1 VISGAERI
9 DQPYSGE
16 YTERIYDIDTSWHS
30 SDWTWIKFFDDDE
43 VWCGNFRGKYKGVVV
58 SEKMGIAVVLTS
70 DHLYVL
76 DVFTADIVDFIAQSN
91 YVDITITPF
100 GDILVT
106 DGYDIEKF
114 THNRISDFELISTPI
129 KTEFVRFKGWD
140 GNVLKISCNEFL
152 IYDELELKWDCV
164 LEEWIS

>member
-1 VISGAERI
+1 MTKYGAVTFVGNIRALLFLKKWEL
-9 DQPYSGE
+9 P
-16 YTERIYDIDTSWHS
+16 
-30 SDWTWIKFFDDDE
+30 FF
-43 VWCGNFRGKYKGVVV
+43 
-58 SEKMGIAVVLTS
+58 LTS

-106 DGYDIEKF
+106 DGYYIEKF
-114 THNRISDFELISTPI
+114 THNRISDFELIATPI
-129 KTEFVRFKGWD
+129 ETDFVRFKGWD
-140 GNVLKISCNEFL
+140 GNVLKISCYEVL
-152 IYDELELKWDCV
+152 IYHELELKWDCI